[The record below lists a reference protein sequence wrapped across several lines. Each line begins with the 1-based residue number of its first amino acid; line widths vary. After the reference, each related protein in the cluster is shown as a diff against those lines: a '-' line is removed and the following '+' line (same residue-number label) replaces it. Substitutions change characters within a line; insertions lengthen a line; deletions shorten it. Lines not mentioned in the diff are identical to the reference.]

1 MALEIQERDTRI
13 LKFVFACKVA
23 SYQQIVRRCFS
34 ASDKS
39 AGYRRIRK
47 LCEAGYLKP
56 LSTVAPPN
64 EVKYVETTEKAWK
77 AIKELWSFEVDR
89 PHFRSESPLHDIRL
103 NEIFFRLER
112 LGSFRAFYT
121 ENLLQSS
128 SLLAQEPNLSDLAK
142 IQADGALVISGG
154 NNRLLT
160 YGVELESSKKTPER
174 YRAKIA
180 SYYTARR
187 ISGVIYACSE
197 REIAN
202 SLARVDEEVRGERSS
217 IVFLGNE
224 DEVLKS
230 EQEIQFKNTQGQLM
244 KLY

>member
-1 MALEIQERDTRI
+1 MALEIQERDTRV

-56 LSTVAPPN
+56 LSVVAQPD

-77 AIKELWSFEVDR
+77 LIKELWSFEIDR

-103 NEIFFRLER
+103 NELFFRLEK
-112 LGSFRAFYT
+112 LKSVRAFYT

-128 SLLAQEPNLSDLAK
+128 SLLAQEPNLGDLAK
-142 IQADGALVISGG
+142 IQADGALVIVGT

-160 YGVELESSKKTPER
+160 YGVELETSKKTPER

-187 ISGVIYACSE
+187 ISGVIYTFSE

-202 SLARVDEEVRGERSS
+202 SLARVDDEVRGERPS
-217 IVFLGNE
+217 IMLLGNE
-224 DEVLKS
+224 IEVLKAK
-230 EQEIQFKNTQGQLM
+230 EKIQFRTIQGQVM
-244 KLY
+244 EFC